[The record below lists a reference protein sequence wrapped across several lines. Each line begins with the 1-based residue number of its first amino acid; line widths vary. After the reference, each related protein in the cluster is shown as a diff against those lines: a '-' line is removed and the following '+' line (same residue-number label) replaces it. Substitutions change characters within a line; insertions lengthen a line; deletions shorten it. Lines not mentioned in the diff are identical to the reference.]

1 MAKSDKYGEP
11 ELEAPLQ
18 SGIEVGNRNVEMAL
32 SRFTS
37 AACRLFPD
45 VDNEES
51 VGMGDVKVLLQRL
64 LKLIPKSQVSQ
75 YADIADMIHEASVA
89 TGSSM
94 GVYPEQRALMV
105 ATKHAFAKRTADQ
118 SEAKSDAIS
127 TPATHAAHSLRH
139 H

>member
-1 MAKSDKYGEP
+1 
-11 ELEAPLQ
+11 
-18 SGIEVGNRNVEMAL
+18 MAL

-37 AACRLFPD
+37 AACRLFSD
-45 VDNEES
+45 LDNEES
-51 VGMGDVKVLLQRL
+51 VSMGDVKVLLQRL

-89 TGSSM
+89 TGSGM
-94 GVYPEQRALMV
+94 GSYPEQRALMV
-105 ATKHAFAKRTADQ
+105 AAKHAFAKRTADP
-118 SEAKSDAIS
+118 SGEKTDATT